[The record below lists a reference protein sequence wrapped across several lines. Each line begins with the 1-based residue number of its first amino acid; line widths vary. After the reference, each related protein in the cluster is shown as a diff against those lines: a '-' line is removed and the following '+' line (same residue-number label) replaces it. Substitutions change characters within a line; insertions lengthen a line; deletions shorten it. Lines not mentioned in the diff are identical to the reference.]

1 MHPVELQRRYTM
13 AERLLQGRL
22 GRGYLQGRSLSTL
35 VAHLGELRLDEKGR
49 EGRSYVGK
57 K

>member
-1 MHPVELQRRYTM
+1 LLAQQITFTINHATH
-13 AERLLQGRL
+13 ERLSELSFE
-22 GRGYLQGRSLSTL
+22 QGRSLSTL